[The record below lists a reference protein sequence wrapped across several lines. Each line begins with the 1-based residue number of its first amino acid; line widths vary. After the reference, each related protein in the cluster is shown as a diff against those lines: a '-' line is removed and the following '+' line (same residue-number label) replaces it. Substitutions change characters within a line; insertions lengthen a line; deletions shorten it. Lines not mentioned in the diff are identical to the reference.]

1 MLPNVSNL
9 TRWQAMSE
17 IRRKSL
23 EELESE
29 FADVMSNR
37 AVTAITHFVP
47 TNEGDAFDEVE
58 IKRRAQQYAPEMRDV
73 MQTMF
78 E

>member
-1 MLPNVSNL
+1 
-9 TRWQAMSE
+9 MSE

-29 FADVMSNR
+29 FADVMGNR
-37 AVTAITHFVP
+37 AVTATTHFVP
-47 TNEGDAFDEVE
+47 SNEGTEFDEVE
-58 IKRRAQQYAPEMRDV
+58 IKRRAQQYAPEMREV